1 MSAEAKQAAGIEEGL
16 IRVSVGLEDINDI
29 IRDLSRGLDLV

>member
-1 MSAEAKQAAGIEEGL
+1 MSAEVNKAAGIEEGL

-29 IRDLSRGLDLV
+29 IRDLSRGLDLI